1 MKKIFLLSL
10 IFFNFTHASN
20 DREEDEVGLQTGGLI
35 SVMGFAIEKLVGKE
49 LVNKVVPVVSVVS
62 VVSISTASGLAVI
75 VRARQGNRGLALAVK
90 YGITTLIGTALAT
103 YFIGPKGMA
112 VLSSTVIAILL
123 GKRLR
128 LPYDDF
134 WCPG

>member
-10 IFFNFTHASN
+10 VFFNFTHAN
-20 DREEDEVGLQTGGLI
+20 IKNYVMIGLQTGGLI
-35 SVMGFAIEKLVGKE
+35 SVMGFAIEGLVGKE
-49 LVNKVVPVVSVVS
+49 LVNKVVL